1 MKKITDWSAIFSI
14 AGKTCFLFAVAYM
27 LSASS
32 VEAQCGQW
40 DLSGNWNV
48 VMANGPSEFLK
59 NLTQSGADIKG
70 PASYATVVQ
79 NIGAGV
85 HRVEV

>member
-1 MKKITDWSAIFSI
+1 MKKITDGSAIFSI

-32 VEAQCGQW
+32 VEAQCEQW
-40 DLSGNWNV
+40 DFSGNWNV

-59 NLTQSGADIKG
+59 NLTQSLADIKA
-70 PASYATVVQ
+70 PATVRDCGP
-79 NIGAGV
+79 NIGGG
-85 HRVEV
+85 RL